1 MRSAARGVVLVVGG
15 VLLVW
20 SCGGGGAV
28 GPEPAKAVFSALA
41 LSPDSIGVTVGG
53 AVPVT
58 ASARDQNGSPMAGL
72 PVPTLT
78 VEDPAIATLSGTVLS
93 GVAAGSARLFATLT
107 VGDQTHADTSKVV
120 VTDAPSGGPAH
131 PVTTVGTT
139 FAPNSITIAVG
150 DSVSW
155 VIAGATHNVTFSPPN
170 KPAGGDIP
178 DTPSGTTVSRIFTG
192 AGVYA
197 YECTIHSGMTA
208 QVVVQSGQTQV
219 FTSVGLTPALASL
232 LTGDTLTLT
241 AVPLDQNSVP
251 MGGLPAPS
259 FLSSNPAVAVV
270 SPAGLV
276 TAVSSGVDTVT
287 ASITS
292 GGTTRAATAVITVNA
307 PAAGATVTTPNLT
320 FSPPSVTIQAGQT
333 VTWQFSGATHNV
345 TWLPGPVPAGG
356 DIPDQPV
363 GSTVQRSFSTA
374 GVYTYECTR
383 HNNMTGSVVVQSGQ
397 TQVFTSVSVTPA
409 TATLQTGG
417 TVQLAATPLDQS
429 GVPMTGLPAASF
441 ASGNTAVATVDPQG
455 LVTAVGAGTANVTAA
470 ITSGGV
476 THSATATIIVST
488 PVPGGVTVT
497 TPNLTFSPPS
507 VTIALGGTVTW
518 AFSGNTHN
526 VTFTGAAPA
535 GGNIPDQPA
544 GSSQSRTFTTS
555 GNYAY
560 VCTRHNG
567 MTGTVVVSGG
577 GGTPVYT
584 ALQLTPQSPLVSVGA
599 SVQLTATPLDQNG
612 APMTGLPA
620 ATFATADATVATVNL
635 TGLVTGVSLGG
646 TTVTATLTSGGVTH
660 TAQAA
665 VTVGS
670 PASATITTPNLTFA
684 PDDIAI
690 APGQTV
696 LWSFSGTTHN
706 VTFETIAPPG
716 GNIPDTAPGT
726 SVSRSFPQVGDYKYF
741 CSIHSNMKG
750 RVRVK

>member
-1 MRSAARGVVLVVGG
+1 
-15 VLLVW
+15 
-20 SCGGGGAV
+20 
-28 GPEPAKAVFSALA
+28 
-41 LSPDSIGVTVGG
+41 
-53 AVPVT
+53 
-58 ASARDQNGSPMAGL
+58 
-72 PVPTLT
+72 
-78 VEDPAIATLSGTVLS
+78 
-93 GVAAGSARLFATLT
+93 
-107 VGDQTHADTSKVV
+107 
-120 VTDAPSGGPAH
+120 
-131 PVTTVGTT
+131 
-139 FAPNSITIAVG
+139 
-150 DSVSW
+150 
-155 VIAGATHNVTFSPPN
+155 
-170 KPAGGDIP
+170 
-178 DTPSGTTVSRIFTG
+178 
-192 AGVYA
+192 
-197 YECTIHSGMTA
+197 
-208 QVVVQSGQTQV
+208 
-219 FTSVGLTPALASL
+219 
-232 LTGDTLTLT
+232 
-241 AVPLDQNSVP
+241 
-251 MGGLPAPS
+251 
-259 FLSSNPAVAVV
+259 VAVV
-270 SPAGLV
+270 SPTGVV
-276 TAVSSGVDTVT
+276 TAVSPGVDTVT

-292 GGTTRAATAVITVNA
+292 GGATRAATAVITVSA

-320 FSPPSVTIQAGQT
+320 FLPPSVTIQAGQT

-345 TWLPGPVPAGG
+345 TWLPGPVPPGG
-356 DIPDQPV
+356 DIPDQAV

-429 GVPMTGLPAASF
+429 GVPMTGLPAPSL

-455 LVTAVGAGTANVTAA
+455 LVTAVSAGTANVTAA

-476 THSATATIIVST
+476 THSATATIIVSA

-507 VTIALGGTVTW
+507 VSIAVGGTVTW

-577 GGTPVYT
+577 GGTPAYT
-584 ALQLTPQSPLVSVGA
+584 SLQLTPQSPLVSVGA

-620 ATFATADATVATVNL
+620 ATFASADATVAAVNL

-646 TTVTATLTSGGVTH
+646 TTITATLTSGGVTH
-660 TAQAA
+660 TALSV

-670 PASATITTPNLTFA
+670 PASATITTPNLTFS

-696 LWSFSGTTHN
+696 LWTFSGTTHN

-726 SVSRSFPQVGDYKYF
+726 SASRTFPQVGDYKYF

>member
-1 MRSAARGVVLVVGG
+1 IGLGA
-15 VLLVW
+15 W
-20 SCGGGGAV
+20 TCGGGGAV
-28 GPEPAKAVFSALA
+28 GPEQPQAVFSSLL

-53 AVPVT
+53 AVQLTITP
-58 ASARDQNGSPMAGL
+58 RDQNDATMTGL
-72 PVPTLT
+72 PAPTLT
-78 VEDPAIATLSGTVLS
+78 VEDPAIASISGTVVS
-93 GVAAGSARLFATLT
+93 GLAAGSTRIFATIT
-107 VGDQTHADTSKVV
+107 AGAETHADTSRVV
-120 VTDAPSGGPAH
+120 VTDAPAGGPAH

-139 FAPNSITIAVG
+139 FAPSSITIAVG

-155 VIAGATHNVTFSPPN
+155 VISGATHNVTFNTAS

-178 DTPSGTTVSRIFTG
+178 DTPPGTTVSRIFTG
-192 AGVYA
+192 AGVYG

-219 FTSVGLTPALASL
+219 FTSVGLTPASASL
-232 LTGDTLTLT
+232 LTGDTLSLT
-241 AVPLDQNSVP
+241 AVAQDQNGVP
-251 MGGLPAPS
+251 MAGLPAPN
-259 FLSSNPAVAVV
+259 FISSNAAVAVV
-270 SPAGLV
+270 SPTGRV
-276 TAVSSGVDTVT
+276 TAVSPGVDTVT

-292 GGTTRAATAVITVNA
+292 GGTTHAATAVITVSA

-320 FSPPSVTIQAGQT
+320 FSPPTVTIQAGQT

-345 TWLPGPVPAGG
+345 TWLPGPVPTGG
-356 DIPDQPV
+356 DIPDQTV
-363 GSTVQRSFSTA
+363 GSTVQRSFPTA

-397 TQVFTSVSVTPA
+397 AQVFTSVSVTPA

-417 TVQLAATPLDQS
+417 TVQLTATPLDQS
-429 GVPMTGLPAASF
+429 GVPMTGLPAATF
-441 ASGNTAVATVDPQG
+441 VSGNAAVATVSPQG
-455 LVTAVGAGTANVTAA
+455 LVTAVSAGTTNVTAT

-476 THSATATIIVST
+476 TQSATATIIVSA
-488 PVPGGVTVT
+488 PVPGSVTVT
-497 TPNLTFSPPS
+497 TPNLTFSPSS
-507 VTIALGGTVTW
+507 VTIATGGTVTW
-518 AFSGNTHN
+518 QFSGNTHN

-544 GSSQSRTFTTS
+544 GSSQSRTFTAS
-555 GNYAY
+555 GNFAY

-584 ALQLTPQSPLVSVGA
+584 SLQLTPQSPLVPVGA

-620 ATFATADATVATVNL
+620 ATFASADATIATVSL
-635 TGLVTGVSLGG
+635 TGLVTGVSIGS
-646 TTVTATLTSGGVTH
+646 TTVTATLTSGGFTH
-660 TAQAA
+660 SAPSV
-665 VTVGS
+665 VTVGT

-684 PDDIAI
+684 PDDIGI

-696 LWSFSGTTHN
+696 LWTFSGTTHN
-706 VTFETIAPPG
+706 VTFETLAPPG

-726 SVSRSFPQVGDYKYF
+726 SVARSFPQVGDYKYF